1 LKRADYHQTKKE
13 LVKISVLVALLVLT
27 GYWTQAQ
34 YKPVDK
40 ESTLKFSIKNLGFG
54 VNGSFA
60 GFQGD
65 IHFDPAHPTD
75 AAFDVNID
83 ANTVNTDN
91 SMRDDHLRAVSYFD
105 VKNHPRIHFVSEKVM
120 ASNKKG
126 VWILFG
132 KLTIKNRTKDI
143 SFPFSATASGG
154 GYLFD
159 GSFSINRRDFE
170 VGGTSTISDKLDVTL
185 HVLAK

>member
-1 LKRADYHQTKKE
+1 MKN
-13 LVKISVLVALLVLT
+13 SVLAALLVLT
-27 GYWTQAQ
+27 GHWTQAQ

-40 ESTLKFSIKNLGFG
+40 ESTLKFKIKNLGFG
-54 VNGSFA
+54 VDGSFA

-65 IHFDPAHPTD
+65 IRFDPAHPTD
-75 AAFDVNID
+75 AAFDVSID

-91 SMRDDHLRAVSYFD
+91 SMRDDHLRAGSYFD
-105 VKNHPRIHFVSEKVM
+105 VKNHPRIRFVSEKVA
-120 ASNKKG
+120 ASNKKD

-132 KLTIKNRTKDI
+132 KLTIKSHTKDI

-159 GSFSINRRDFE
+159 GTFSINRRDFE
-170 VGGTSTISDKLDVTL
+170 VGGTSTISNNLDISL